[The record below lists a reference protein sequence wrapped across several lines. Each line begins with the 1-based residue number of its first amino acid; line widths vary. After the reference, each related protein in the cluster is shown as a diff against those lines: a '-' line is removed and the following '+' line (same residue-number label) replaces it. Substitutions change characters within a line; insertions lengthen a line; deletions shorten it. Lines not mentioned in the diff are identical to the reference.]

1 MFSST
6 RFLSLKHPQTITIQD
21 LIMNRPRLL
30 DFKLSGIGAERS
42 RWWLFQWT
50 DTVTS
55 SNHQNQFWFWKWKLY
70 HTLSYRVSGKWL
82 CPRYIWGLPTPLIL
96 HFSRTTRW
104 ISILAFLILTHT
116 HISMILPKNAN
127 QKNLQTV
134 VLEKKVRDKYGCHWK
149 SKICLTICEC
159 KSYPFILAL
168 RNGFNSLDH
177 LPLS

>member
-116 HISMILPKNAN
+116 HTHINDPSKKCQPKELTDCCVGEKGTG
-127 QKNLQTV
+127 QIWMPLEIKNLSDNLWMQIISI
-134 VLEKKVRDKYGCHWK
+134 HP
-149 SKICLTICEC
+149 S
-159 KSYPFILAL
+159 P
-168 RNGFNSLDH
+168 
-177 LPLS
+177 